1 MQLTCRAC
9 IKFDM
14 KLIILDRDGVIN
26 EDSDNYIKSPDEWIP
41 IPGSLDAIALLNH
54 AGYSVAIA
62 SNQSGIARGYFSL
75 QSLAAMSVK
84 MNDLLS
90 PLGGRI
96 DAFFFCPHGPRD
108 GCDCRTPKPGM
119 LTEIG
124 NRFQTSLA
132 NVLFV
137 GDNINDVNAAQ
148 AAGAK
153 PVIVKT
159 GKGEQTVSMIA
170 ENNMKNIP
178 VYNDLADVVD
188 SILEH
193 HS

>member
-1 MQLTCRAC
+1 
-9 IKFDM
+9 M

-75 QSLAAMSVK
+75 QTLAAMSVK

-96 DAFFFCPHGPRD
+96 DAFIFCPHGPRD
-108 GCDCRTPKPGM
+108 GCDCRKPKPGM

-159 GKGEQTVSMIA
+159 GKGEQTASMIA
-170 ENNMKNIP
+170 ENNIKNIP
-178 VYNDLADVVD
+178 VYNDLADVVN

>member
-1 MQLTCRAC
+1 
-9 IKFDM
+9 M

-26 EDSDNYIKSPDEWIP
+26 EDSDDYIKSPEEWVP
-41 IPGSLDAIALLNH
+41 IPGSLDAIARLNH

-75 QSLAAMSVK
+75 ETLAEMSVK
-84 MNDLLS
+84 LNDILA

-96 DAFFFCPHGPRD
+96 DAMFFCPHGPKD
-108 GCDCRTPKPGM
+108 GCDCRKPKPGM

-137 GDNINDVNAAQ
+137 GDNINDIKAAR
-148 AAGAK
+148 AAGAM
-153 PVIVKT
+153 PVLVKT
-159 GKGEQTVSMIA
+159 GKGEQTAGLIA
-170 ENNMKNIP
+170 ENDSMNIP
-178 VYNDLADVVD
+178 VYENLADLVN
-188 SILEH
+188 SILEGN
-193 HS
+193 S

>member
-1 MQLTCRAC
+1 
-9 IKFDM
+9 M

-26 EDSDNYIKSPDEWIP
+26 QDSDDYIKSPDEWIP
-41 IPGSLDAIALLNH
+41 IAGSLDAIARLNH

-75 QSLAAMSVK
+75 ETLAAMSVK

-96 DAFFFCPHGPRD
+96 DALFFCPHGPKD
-108 GCDCRTPKPGM
+108 GCDCRKPRPGM
-119 LTEIG
+119 LTDIG
-124 NRFQTSLA
+124 NRFQTSLGK
-132 NVLFV
+132 VLFI
-137 GDNINDVNAAQ
+137 GDNINDVHAAQ

-153 PVIVKT
+153 PVIVRT
-159 GKGEQTVSMIA
+159 GKGEQTAATIA
-170 ENNMKNIP
+170 ENNINNIP
-178 VYNDLADVVD
+178 VYDDLADVVN
-188 SILEH
+188 SILED

>member
-1 MQLTCRAC
+1 
-9 IKFDM
+9 M

-26 EDSDNYIKSPDEWIP
+26 EDSDDYIKSPDEWIP
-41 IPGSLDAIALLNH
+41 VPGSLDAVARLNH

-75 QSLAAMSVK
+75 ETLAAMSVK
-84 MNDLLS
+84 MNDMLS

-96 DAFFFCPHGPRD
+96 DAMFFCPHGPKD
-108 GCDCRTPKPGM
+108 GCDCRKPRPGM

-124 NRFQTSLA
+124 NRFQASLA

-137 GDNINDVNAAQ
+137 GDNINDVKAAQ

-153 PVIVKT
+153 PVLVKT
-159 GKGEQTVSMIA
+159 GKGKQAASLMA
-170 ENNMKNIP
+170 ENNIMDVP
-178 VYNDLADVVD
+178 VYDDLADLVN
-188 SILEH
+188 SILEG

>member
-1 MQLTCRAC
+1 
-9 IKFDM
+9 M

-26 EDSDNYIKSPDEWIP
+26 EDSDDYIKSPDEWIP
-41 IPGSLDAIALLNH
+41 IPGSLDAIARLNH
-54 AGYSVAIA
+54 AGYLVAIA

-75 QSLAAMSVK
+75 ETLAAMSVK

-96 DAFFFCPHGPRD
+96 DAMLFCPHGPKD
-108 GCDCRTPKPGM
+108 GCDCRKPRPGL

-132 NVLFV
+132 NVVFV
-137 GDNINDVNAAQ
+137 GDNINDIKAAQ

-153 PVIVKT
+153 PVLVKT
-159 GKGEQTVSMIA
+159 GKGRQTVSQIS
-170 ENNMKNIP
+170 ENNIMNIP
-178 VYNDLADVVD
+178 VYNDLADVAD
-188 SILEH
+188 SILD
-193 HS
+193 